1 MVRSAQADRK
11 QLAILL
17 TTGCTR
23 GYSKLDPPRRTL
35 SKSTLTDIDANK
47 EYSFSTKLVSKPDP
61 PWWISPPW
69 WIKSCIAPGIP
80 AGGRYTRGKMVTRHH
95 PIRRGGLNI
104 SGN

>member
-47 EYSFSTKLVSKPDP
+47 EYFFSTKLVSKPDP
-61 PWWISPPW
+61 PWRISPLW